1 LTCLNQARARNGD
14 DHISSLKTDAV
25 ALHDL
30 VIPAA
35 LAMQA
40 SIAKNNLASSP
51 AAARYFPKPNSVSA
65 A

>member
-30 VIPAA
+30 VICP